1 VKCIHIDVSTP
12 VKKSTLIQKTTIRE
26 KSSGVEALVGI
37 ILFQAYHRPFF
48 VPGVRIQSDSLDL
61 SFAGAVI
68 AGVIGLIVFAAM

>member
-1 VKCIHIDVSTP
+1 
-12 VKKSTLIQKTTIRE
+12 L
-26 KSSGVEALVGI
+26 EALVGI